1 MWGWGALGLLFASLF
16 YQIATHDDTRY
27 LAATVI
33 IEDQT
38 GHGSGVFI
46 SPTQIL
52 TAKHVAEEFY
62 GDGLRVRG
70 PEGDIYQVVSA
81 SFGPADIAILT
92 VDRPLNGTPLKTSC
106 HPIER
111 GDKFTFFGSPL
122 NIEFA
127 GPFEIT
133 FVGGKPIV
141 GFRDTESLAMMDM
154 SLLTNGETEP
164 GVSGAGIIDSSG
176 RVVGVYNFA
185 WNGTTYGGFVSLS
198 YPAVCEFVTRELQPG
213 ANA

>member
-1 MWGWGALGLLFASLF
+1 MWIWGVLLLAYAGFLF
-16 YQIATHDDTRY
+16 TFPHAAPLQ
-27 LAATVI
+27 ATVI

-46 SPTQIL
+46 SPTQVL
-52 TAKHVAEEFY
+52 TAKHVATEVY
-62 GDGLRVRG
+62 DGWLRVRG
-70 PEGDIYQVVSA
+70 PDGDVYQVVSA

-92 VDRPLNGTPLKTSC
+92 VDRPMRGTPLGTSC

-111 GDKFTFFGSPL
+111 GDKLSFYGSPL

-133 FVGGKPIV
+133 YVGGKPIV
-141 GFRDTESLAMMDM
+141 SYKDAESLEMMDKA
-154 SLLTNGETEP
+154 LLTNGETEP
-164 GVSGAGIIDSSG
+164 GVSGAGILDSSG